1 MRISTATTLLEKI
14 IANIQQLAEDGE
26 PTNVTGGVAKTDLP
40 LGDKPVKRKELEDD
54 ELEEQEDDIMF
65 FDA

>member
-1 MRISTATTLLEKI
+1 MRTSTATTLLEKI

-54 ELEEQEDDIMF
+54 ELEEQEDDMMF